1 MARSTKSPPPK
12 PPDWPPERTY
22 AALKKQLAELERFRG
37 RRYQDVENEE
47 RGWRNLT
54 ENIFTHGFGEGSNNL
69 SQFHHANWAGR
80 HYLGRM
86 SEVLIQSNFDKR
98 VAALDAT
105 LRSSLAEL
113 ELMQA
118 GAETQSRTDGSE
130 IDVKKDTRNIFL
142 VHGHDEAV
150 TSAVA
155 RFLERLDLHP
165 IILHE
170 QPNLGR
176 TIIEKFEA
184 HADVGFAV
192 VLLTPDDV
200 GGLASTG
207 KLNPR
212 ARQNVILELG
222 YFIGKL
228 GRAKV
233 CALYAEG
240 VEIPSD
246 IHGVLFVP
254 YDAGGGWRLRLAN
267 EIRAAGI
274 SVDLNRA

>member
-1 MARSTKSPPPK
+1 MSPRSKTPPPN
-12 PPDWPPERTY
+12 PPDWTPEKTY
-22 AALKKQLAELERFRG
+22 AALKKQLAELDHFRG
-37 RRYQDVENEE
+37 RHYREVENEE
-47 RGWRNLT
+47 QGWRNLT
-54 ENIFTHGFGEGSNNL
+54 ENILTHGFGEGSNNV
-69 SQFHHANWAGR
+69 SQFHHAKWAGE
-80 HYLGRM
+80 HYMGGM
-86 SEVLIQSNFDKR
+86 GEGLIQSNFNKR
-98 VAALDAT
+98 VAALDAM
-105 LRSSLAEL
+105 LRSSLTEL
-113 ELMQA
+113 ELMGA
-118 GAETQSRTDGSE
+118 GVEAPTANGREN
-130 IDVKKDTRNIFL
+130 DVKVETRNIFL

-150 TSAVA
+150 TGAVA
-155 RFLERLDLHP
+155 RFLEKLDLHP

-222 YFIGKL
+222 YFIGRL

-233 CALYAEG
+233 CAVYVEG

-254 YDAGGGWRLRLAN
+254 YDSGGGWRLRLAS

-274 SVDLNRA
+274 SIDLNCA